1 MSADQTEI
9 RVTRKTRRRIKPRR
23 NQPTP
28 RQQLAY
34 ELARRNCSLADI
46 GRELGVTRE
55 GARQLVVRYEE
66 LRMARSER
74 LRHIRSNRIRKL
86 ALVSQVNVTGQL
98 MRISFL

>member
-1 MSADQTEI
+1 MSTDQTEI
-9 RVTRKTRRRIKPRR
+9 RVTRETWRRIKPRR
-23 NQPTP
+23 NQASP

-34 ELARRNCSLADI
+34 ELAQRNWSLADI

-86 ALVSQVNVTGQL
+86 ALVSQVNVMGHL
-98 MRISFL
+98 MPTSFL